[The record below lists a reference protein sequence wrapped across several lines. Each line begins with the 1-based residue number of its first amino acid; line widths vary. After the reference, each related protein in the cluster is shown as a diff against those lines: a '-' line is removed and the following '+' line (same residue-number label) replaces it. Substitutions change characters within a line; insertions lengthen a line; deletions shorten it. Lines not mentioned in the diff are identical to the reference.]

1 MPPHKDVEQK
11 LATTIIF
18 FASITL
24 KTTVYTHDDDD
35 DKITK
40 MRFFPRRPASWT
52 GLPYQEDPQNDDGY
66 QLHLVPVSSTIAPDQ
81 RP

>member
-11 LATTIIF
+11 LTIIIIF

-24 KTTVYTHDDDD
+24 KTTCYKHDDDD

-40 MRFFPRRPASWT
+40 MRLFPRRPAPWT
-52 GLPYQEDPQNDDGY
+52 GPPHQEDPQNDNGY
-66 QLHLVPVSSTIAPDQ
+66 HLQCDPVSSTIAPDW
-81 RP
+81 RL